1 MQGLRIIRTTISSN
15 TLLTDKAVSCKKGA
29 PLQRDALLIYIL
41 FGWFFCKLRY
51 LIAIIRAG
59 FGFTSSRL

>member
-1 MQGLRIIRTTISSN
+1 MPGLEIFMTTTSSY
-15 TLLTDKAVSCKKGA
+15 TLFTDIAVSSKKGA